1 MNPFDQAWMV
11 LKTDFLLDKERAMQE
26 YGLDLDNM
34 PIDTRAFF
42 NYSTTGDSTGLVNL
56 GHEIW
61 PIVTPNYDIGYAK
74 FGERYDPELGEH
86 RNMSWDNYDHT
97 VHDEGLAGEV
107 MESLAHEGTH
117 EAIQNTPEMIAA
129 TKHANEQKKLGNVRP
144 LVELK
149 LVHELMAS
157 RDNAQEALGHPMS
170 FYRPSEEM
178 DILDEA
184 RAKIREQRR
193 KAGRTQ

>member
-1 MNPFDQAWMV
+1 MSPFDQAWMV

-34 PIDTRAFF
+34 PIETPAFF
-42 NYSTTGDSTGLVNL
+42 NYSTTGDSEGLVNL
-56 GHEIW
+56 NHEMW
-61 PIVTPNYDIGYAK
+61 PIMAPGYNIGYAK
-74 FGERYDPELGEH
+74 FGERYDPETGEH

-97 VHDEGLAGEV
+97 INDEGLAGEV

-117 EAIQNTPEMIAA
+117 EAIQNTPEMIEAYKNA
-129 TKHANEQKKLGNVRP
+129 KEQAKLGNVRP

-157 RDNAQEALGHPMS
+157 RDNAHEALAHPMS

-193 KAGRTQ
+193 KAGRA